1 MFEEI
6 IVDADFCIKLGKIEK
21 YPLLQEV
28 LILLAKKIY
37 IHSYVL
43 NEEILIPENARKQL
57 DNLHVDKKI
66 IIVNKTGLNPL
77 EKLTYNMSYKKLE
90 SVMMNPRDS
99 KKNKGEV
106 CSLAY
111 AKAKGIEIFVTDE
124 KELQPIIDS
133 RLNVGLNDIRCIR
146 IIDIVNLAKNNEISL
161 SRKIAK
167 LIWIISGKDKQV
179 FDDEIWPL

>member
-77 EKLTYNMSYKKLE
+77 EKLIYNMSL
-90 SVMMNPRDS
+90 
-99 KKNKGEV
+99 
-106 CSLAY
+106 SL
-111 AKAKGIEIFVTDE
+111 IHI
-124 KELQPIIDS
+124 
-133 RLNVGLNDIRCIR
+133 
-146 IIDIVNLAKNNEISL
+146 
-161 SRKIAK
+161 
-167 LIWIISGKDKQV
+167 
-179 FDDEIWPL
+179 

>member
-1 MFEEI
+1 M
-6 IVDADFCIKLGKIEK
+6 
-21 YPLLQEV
+21 
-28 LILLAKKIY
+28 
-37 IHSYVL
+37 
-43 NEEILIPENARKQL
+43 
-57 DNLHVDKKI
+57 
-66 IIVNKTGLNPL
+66 
-77 EKLTYNMSYKKLE
+77 MS
-90 SVMMNPRDS
+90 PRDS